1 MAFTSKGVH
10 EVLVAGCQ
18 ETMYKIDVD
27 KGVITSTVCLN
38 LVCPIDVTDQTI
50 AQSRCAVYNDEAW
63 WTIHLCWYS

>member
-27 KGVITSTVCLN
+27 KGVITSTVCVL
-38 LVCPIDVTDQTI
+38 
-50 AQSRCAVYNDEAW
+50 SMFND
-63 WTIHLCWYS
+63 LY

>member
-27 KGVITSTVCLN
+27 KGVITSTVCLYFSH
-38 LVCPIDVTDQTI
+38 LIDMTNHTI
-50 AQSRCAVYNDEAW
+50 AQSRCTIYHDEAW

>member
-27 KGVITSTVCLN
+27 KGVITSTVCLYF
-38 LVCPIDVTDQTI
+38 LGLIDVTNQTI
-50 AQSRCAVYNDEAW
+50 AQSRCAVHNDETW

>member
-27 KGVITSTVCLN
+27 KGVITSTVGSDS
-38 LVCPIDVTDQTI
+38 VYTMVSTDQTI
-50 AQSRCAVYNDEAW
+50 AQSRCAVYHDETW
-63 WTIHLCWYS
+63 RTIHLCRHS